1 MDHGRAMTRTP
12 AIMVL
17 GTGSH
22 VGKSLITAALCRIF
36 SQAGLRVAPFK
47 AQNMSLNSAA
57 TPEGLE
63 IGRAQALQAEAAGIP
78 ASVHMNPVL
87 LKPSSDMASQVIVR
101 GKIFAQFTAEDYF
114 RRRNEELLPFVCE
127 SYEILASQYELV
139 ILEGAGSP
147 AEINL
152 KDRDIV
158 NLRMAQLAGARCILV
173 GDIDR
178 GGVFASIF
186 GTLALLEP
194 AERDLIDGFVI
205 NKFRGD
211 VRLLMPG
218 IDELEERIGKPC
230 LGVVPYISDLR
241 LDEEDSVAL
250 ESAAT
255 VRWGDNSPRRRLR
268 VAILRF
274 PSISNFTDF
283 DPLLAEPSVEA
294 QFCRRKDEINAA
306 DVVILPG
313 SKRTVRDLYWM
324 RESGLEEAI
333 RSRSTRALIFGIC
346 GGMQMLGVAIDD
358 PCAVEG
364 GGTEQGLGLL
374 PIRTTMN
381 PEKITRQAWGEVVAQ
396 EVFREALKG
405 VAVQGYEIHV
415 GETEYLEGAVPF
427 SRIARSGC
435 LREEVLDGCT
445 NLNGRVVGTY
455 LHGIFDND
463 GFRHAFLC
471 AARSACGLA
480 PAEMVAWKKLRDH
493 EFERLAQ
500 TVASAID
507 LNRLL
512 GFVGLKWPTDGS
524 KESACAP
531 AR

>member
-1 MDHGRAMTRTP
+1 MNRTP

-17 GTGSH
+17 GTGSN

-36 SQAGLRVAPFK
+36 AQAGFRVAPFK

-57 TPEGLE
+57 TVEGLE

-87 LKPSSDMASQVIVR
+87 LKPSSDMVSQVIVR
-101 GKIFAQFTAEDYF
+101 GKIFARLSAGDYF
-114 RRRNEELLPFVCE
+114 GHRNEELLPMVHQ
-127 SYEILASQYELV
+127 SYEILAAQHELM

-158 NLRMAQLAGARCILV
+158 NLRMARHAGARCILV

-194 AERDLIDGFVI
+194 AERDLIDGFVV

-211 VRLLMPG
+211 VRFLMPG
-218 IDELEERIGKPC
+218 IEQLEERIGKPC
-230 LGVVPYISDLR
+230 LGVVPHIPDLH

-250 ESAAT
+250 ESTAT
-255 VRWGDNSPRRRLR
+255 VRWGGANSPQRRLR
-268 VAILRF
+268 VEILRF

-283 DPLLAEPSVEA
+283 DPLLVEPSVEA
-294 QFCRRKDEINAA
+294 RFCRTKAEVDAA
-306 DVVILPG
+306 DLVILPG
-313 SKRTVRDLYWM
+313 SKQTVMDLHWL
-324 RESGLEEAI
+324 RESGLDQALC
-333 RSRSTRALIFGIC
+333 SRSGSTLIFGIC
-346 GGMQMLGVAIDD
+346 GGMQMLGHAIDD
-358 PCAVEG
+358 PGAVEA
-364 GGTEQGLGLL
+364 GGTEHGLGLL

-381 PEKITRQAWGEVVAQ
+381 PDKVTLQAWGEVIAQ
-396 EVFREALKG
+396 RVFGEELKG
-405 VAVQGYEIHV
+405 LVVQGYEIHV
-415 GETEYLEGAVPF
+415 GETEYLTDAVPF
-427 SRIARSGC
+427 SRVARSGN
-435 LREEVLDGCT
+435 LRGEVLDGCT
-445 NLNGRVVGTY
+445 NLSGRVVGTY

-463 GFRHAFLC
+463 AFRHAVLR

-480 PAEMVAWKKLRDH
+480 PAEMIAWKQLRDY
-493 EFERLAQ
+493 ELERLAQ
-500 TVASAID
+500 TVANAVD

-512 GFVGLKWPTDGS
+512 DFVGLKWPADRP
-524 KESACAP
+524 KEGACAP
-531 AR
+531 VR